1 MIQVVLILVALMGVG
16 GFGAY
21 SWITNLQAENQVLQI
36 NQEKLEGAVKSQSGV
51 IANQRVE
58 AIAIQSANANLREQ
72 KKKLEKDSKNL
83 AKKLGKHE
91 LDILAQN
98 KPGLVDRII
107 NKAYAAEL
115 RCFELATG
123 AEHTE
128 KELAATKKS
137 QSNSECPE
145 LANPN
150 LGKEI
155 IE

>member
-51 IANQRVE
+51 IANQRAE

-107 NKAYAAEL
+107 NKASAAEL

-145 LANPN
+145 FANPN

>member
-36 NQEKLEGAVKSQSGV
+36 NQEKLEGAVESQRDV
-51 IANQRVE
+51 IVNQQEE
-58 AIAIQSANANLREQ
+58 AAAIQNANAELREQ

-83 AKKLGKHE
+83 ANKLGRHE

-107 NKAYAAEL
+107 NRASAAEM

-123 AEHTE
+123 AKHTE
-128 KELAATKKS
+128 KEFAATKKS
-137 QSNSECPE
+137 QSNGECPE